1 MLLSSFS
8 TAVKQKRLSN
18 KIKHKNSY
26 WRNVT
31 RLNVN
36 YVNSPV
42 E

>member
-18 KIKHKNSY
+18 KIKYKNSY

-36 YVNSPV
+36 YVNSPR
-42 E
+42 